1 MAANIL
7 SKQVLKFGA
16 ITSILLRLGTIPGEA
31 AAAAGP
37 ADSKRDALGANG
49 VVAAAHPLAARA
61 GLDVLQKGGNAAD
74 AAIATALSLGVVEPN
89 ASGLS
94 GGGFALVYV
103 AKEKRSYVVDF
114 RETAPAKARPDA
126 YPLTPKGKAVGD
138 ASATGYKAVAVPGE
152 LRGLEML
159 HKKFGTRPWADL
171 VQPAIQQA
179 EAGLVVSETLSQI
192 LAEEFDRLIRNDIAK
207 WRPVITKLGLN
218 LGS

>member
-1 MAANIL
+1 MLRKRGVTLSVITATIL
-7 SKQVLKFGA
+7 G
-16 ITSILLRLGTIPGEA
+16 LGLGRGQT
-31 AAAAGP
+31 AAG
-37 ADSKRDALGANG
+37 AGQGEVKRDALGANG
-49 VVAAAHPLAARA
+49 VVAAAHPLAAQA
-61 GLDVLQKGGNAAD
+61 GLEVLKKGGNAVD
-74 AAIATALSLGVVEPN
+74 AAIAAALTLGVVEPN

-103 AKEKRSYVVDF
+103 AKDKRCYVVDF

-171 VQPAIQQA
+171 VQPALSER
-179 EAGLVVSETLSQI
+179 EAGQPVLAAVESLGILSSKPSACRAAMVADDDGI
-192 LAEEFDRLIRNDIAK
+192 GGDGAG
-207 WRPVITKLGLN
+207 P
-218 LGS
+218 